1 MHTDEVD
8 AASFTRRHERLEP
21 IEPHTGAAIRHRRR
35 TKVHLLL
42 ERFGRLHVFVPCG
55 DGVGDG
61 DAGAACAIAIA
72 HISMSSLQ
80 TCIHRRQE
88 KQEAERKG

>member
-61 DAGAACAIAIA
+61 DAGPACAVAGTNMSVIALLNVSK
-72 HISMSSLQ
+72 IS
-80 TCIHRRQE
+80 T
-88 KQEAERKG
+88 